1 MRGQPPGHRL
11 ADDHDAFTTAFK
23 LFLSFPSIA
32 KLQVYG
38 VFRGLLSRVPLPLRF
53 LAFLCFSF
61 FFLGR
66 VAPPIFAFS
75 MIVEGL
81 ELLSIT

>member
-23 LFLSFPSIA
+23 LFLSFFFIA

-38 VFRGLLSRVPLPLRF
+38 VFRGLLSGF
-53 LAFLCFSF
+53 TAFAISCFSF
-61 FFLGR
+61 FFFFFLA
-66 VAPPIFAFS
+66 VLHHPSLHSP
-75 MIVEGL
+75 
-81 ELLSIT
+81 